1 MNRRTFFVL
10 AALVL
15 AAAGIYVQ
23 WRDTENAKTLAQ
35 TVTQQDLAATST
47 AQSIPDLQ
55 TYVKSHM
62 GTTVSY
68 TLTGSYNRAVAAAKA
83 AAAAEESNQG
93 VYAAAQAACMS
104 HANSIVQ
111 AECNQAYL
119 QSHLTELKTPAPV
132 ATPKLAAFQFTVKSP
147 FWTPDLAGALM
158 LGAIASLLVGVS
170 IRRRIYR

>member
-1 MNRRTFFVL
+1 VL

-23 WRDTENAKTLAQ
+23 WQNSQHAKNLAQ
-35 TVTQQDLAATST
+35 SIEQQDLAGTST
-47 AQSIPDLQ
+47 TQSVADLG

-62 GTTVSY
+62 GATVSY
-68 TLTGSYNRAVAAAKA
+68 TLTGSYNRAVAAAKSS
-83 AAAAEESNQG
+83 AAAEESNQG

-119 QSHLTELKTPAPV
+119 QSHATELQSPAPV
-132 ATPKLAAFQFTVKSP
+132 ATPKLASYEYTVKSP

-158 LGAIASLLVGVS
+158 LGAIASLIVGVTM
-170 IRRRIYR
+170 RRKVYR